1 VPLIN
6 FLERRI
12 IMETMTLELIL
23 VNDDKEKLLKFLE
36 ENRICYERYG
46 SSYSAFLEE
55 EARCQLENF
64 LYDYV
69 KGDELDALI
78 RQHAPGLADAIG
90 NSDYVIDCDVMCD
103 IVSDYCNENE
113 LPGYREEDM

>member
-1 VPLIN
+1 
-6 FLERRI
+6 
-12 IMETMTLELIL
+12 METMTLELIL

-46 SSYSAFLEE
+46 SSYSAYLEE

-69 KGDELDALI
+69 DSDELDTLI
-78 RQHAPGLADAIG
+78 MQHASGLADAIG
-90 NSDYVIDCDVMCD
+90 NDNYVINSDVLCD
-103 IVSDYCNENE
+103 IVLDYCSENE
-113 LPGYREEDM
+113 LPGYREEDN